1 MIGAGSYPE
10 SPVLELKAVGR
21 TYGSGASETAA
32 LRSVHLTVT
41 AGEFVAIVGPSGAGK
56 STLLNI
62 LGLLDVATS
71 GTHRLNGVDVRTL
84 RDKDRNFLRSE
95 QIGFVFQ
102 DSHVLLDDTAASNAA
117 LGLKIQ
123 GAPMR
128 TRRQRVGTVLA
139 DVGLSQKATE
149 RAINLSGGE
158 RQRVAIARA
167 MATKPALLLAD
178 EPTGSLDSVNSRRII
193 DHLRRLNSAGVT
205 VVVITHD
212 QSVADA
218 AGRSLRL
225 VDGVLDDGTSA
236 ASEADEVFTS
246 IARTTAASEATSGDA
261 PESIGVQA
269 QRSPA
274 FRSKRWPA
282 RQRREPRV
290 RYAGRGKARRLLD
303 EVLDAVSSH
312 SARPGRTLLL
322 LAAFLLGTGGLVC
335 SLGISQ
341 SAANQV
347 ADRLTAAS
355 LDEVVVRTTDTN
367 RSEAGFYDRSSAAS
381 PITALEELRGVE
393 VVGSTATVTSGDA
406 RITLLPTDRLP
417 AQPIFDGTIR
427 VTDAEY
433 LEAQSARTSP
443 ENSGQLLNN
452 KWGGR
457 VALLGTAAA
466 ESLGI
471 ASPGQGSSIWI
482 RGTSIDVVGII
493 SDTGRDALLDNT
505 IILSRAAADSLKLED
520 PSLLIRTEDGYPAPL
535 SRAIPLAVD
544 PAQPTTVRVETV
556 ADLRS
561 LQTGVATDLGTL
573 IAVISW
579 VLLALASLSAASAM
593 YLSVLTRSS
602 EIALRRAIGASK
614 FSIWRIFTLEGLII
628 GAAGGVGGGA
638 VGLFGV
644 VIVCA
649 LQQWTP
655 TLDLKVV
662 GVGFVAGC
670 VTGVLSA
677 AYPALVAARANPA
690 TAIRG

>member
-1 MIGAGSYPE
+1 MIGAE
-10 SPVLELKAVGR
+10 SSQVTPVLELSGVGR
-21 TYGSGASETAA
+21 TFGSGASETAA
-32 LRSVHLTVT
+32 LRSVHLTVK

-95 QIGFVFQ
+95 EIGFVFQ

-128 TRRQRVGTVLA
+128 TRRQRVGAVLA
-139 DVGLSQKATE
+139 DVGLSQKARE

-178 EPTGSLDSVNSRRII
+178 EPTGSLDSVNSQRII
-193 DHLRRLNSAGVT
+193 DHLRHLNSAGVT

-236 ASEADEVFTS
+236 AREAEQVS
-246 IARTTAASEATSGDA
+246 RAIERTTASEPTSGDA
-261 PESIGVQA
+261 PESSGVEA

-274 FRSKRWPA
+274 FRNEGRPA
-282 RQRREPRV
+282 SQKGEPPV
-290 RYAGRGKARRLLD
+290 RYGGTGRARRLLD

-367 RSEAGFYDRSSAAS
+367 RSDAGFYDRSSTAS

-406 RITLLPTDRLP
+406 RITLLPTDRVP

-433 LEAQSARTSP
+433 LEAQNARTSP
-443 ENSGQLLNN
+443 ENSGELLNN
-452 KWGGR
+452 NWGGR

-471 ASPGQGSSIWI
+471 ASPGPGASIWI
-482 RGTSIDVVGII
+482 RGASIDVVGII
-493 SDTGRDALLDNT
+493 SDTGRDPLLDNT

-544 PAQPTTVRVETV
+544 PAQPATVRVETV